1 MRHPAKMYASSTVLA
16 PARPH
21 AFDENRVPCSCKFF
35 LPKLQPEPPDSMV
48 PLGIVAECRLSKPGL
63 TGPTLVQRT
72 QKGGGCCL
80 AVSSFYPQS
89 SPTVWTRSALR
100 SRHFGMK
107 HGGGLIQRALEVD
120 RLDCWCDIRGNC
132 LTVKI
137 F

>member
-1 MRHPAKMYASSTVLA
+1 
-16 PARPH
+16 
-21 AFDENRVPCSCKFF
+21 
-35 LPKLQPEPPDSMV
+35 MV
-48 PLGIVAECRLSKPGL
+48 PLGIVAERRLSKPEL
-63 TGPTLVQRT
+63 TDPTLVQT
-72 QKGGGCCL
+72 TKKGGGGGCCL

-100 SRHFGMK
+100 SRHLGMK